1 MINDQS
7 PLAHLDDRAKRTVEL
22 ARRRADGLRSRV
34 IGPEHVLL
42 ALLTVRHGMASRA
55 VTSLAGSCATA
66 EDAIAGALVPGPQP
80 SPAHI
85 PFTEACE
92 EAMVRAARQARQLG
106 YDRIGTEHLL
116 LGLLQATADPTVGRL
131 SDLGVTY
138 AATRAE
144 IERLRADD

>member
-22 ARRRADGLRSRV
+22 ARRRAGGLHSRV

-42 ALLTVRHGMASRA
+42 ALFAVRKGMAARA
-55 VTSLAGSCATA
+55 VASLSGSCAPA
-66 EDAIAGALVPGPQP
+66 ENAIAGALVPGPHP
-80 SPAHI
+80 SPTHI

-92 EAMVRAARQARQLG
+92 QAMVRAARQARRLG
-106 YDRIGTEHLL
+106 DDRIGTEHLL
-116 LGLLQATADPTVGRL
+116 LGLLQATGDPTVGRL

-138 AATRAE
+138 DAVHAE
-144 IERLRADD
+144 IERLRAEG